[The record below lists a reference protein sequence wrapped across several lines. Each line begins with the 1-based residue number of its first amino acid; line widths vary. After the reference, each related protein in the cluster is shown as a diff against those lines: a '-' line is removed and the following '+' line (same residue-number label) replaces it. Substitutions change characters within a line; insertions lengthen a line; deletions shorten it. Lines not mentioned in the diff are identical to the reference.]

1 MPSSKKKN
9 TQVYPPAAGEELW
22 REAFAEQHEGTDVA
36 VAADGS
42 GFAISGHG
50 GPPGVQGRVT
60 VVAADGASSTTA
72 TVTLGGDPDL
82 IFTECWGIAAA
93 PAGGFVLAC
102 GAGIEE
108 CGSGL
113 SASQLSDCRAGRGDP
128 RAGATPRAA
137 GVWRSLVTKVDA
149 TDGALVYQR
158 VDSWTDSSDPDFEA
172 SEWSS
177 AAEFVVPAAD
187 GGGYFVLTDESDG
200 VGLIRL
206 GGPKKKKSNKFK
218 KLCKKKKSK
227 KACKKTKRG
236 GKKVCKV
243 KKGKCVPK

>member
-82 IFTECWGIAAA
+82 IFTECRGIAAA

-108 CGSGL
+108 CRSGL
-113 SASQLSDCRAGRGDP
+113 SASQLRDCRAGRGDGE
-128 RAGATPRAA
+128 GAE
-137 GVWRSLVTKVDA
+137 GVFQRTGEGGLEAEVAHVLSKVP
-149 TDGALVYQR
+149 TG
-158 VDSWTDSSDPDFEA
+158 TDSAGSA
-172 SEWSS
+172 QGS
-177 AAEFVVPAAD
+177 AAAVRRRDAIGDDGECPVCFSEFGSGEAQVRRAVTPCRHA
-187 GGGYFVLTDESDG
+187 FCV
-200 VGLIRL
+200 
-206 GGPKKKKSNKFK
+206 
-218 KLCKKKKSK
+218 
-227 KACKKTKRG
+227 
-236 GKKVCKV
+236 
-243 KKGKCVPK
+243 KCVASVLRMAPPANVGTCPLCRADVRLEELFVE